1 MKKPDP
7 TSLSGQEAI
16 EATAAAWLAQR
27 DDGLSAA
34 QLAEFARWHEADPRH
49 AAALARLEKTWALLG
64 QLREYRPEAR
74 VHPDRDLLATPRPVL
89 VFYKPAVAAAAAL
102 AACFAI
108 ALGWLWLRPAA
119 PATAAGVPQYATTTG
134 GYQRMTLEDGSV
146 VELNADSEVRVNYTP
161 AERRVRLLKGEAHF
175 IVAKNRERPFWVE
188 AGAVTVRAVG
198 TAFNV
203 RLGTAK
209 IEVLVTEGKVEVD
222 QSAVRTAS
230 AKSPGRSLLEA
241 GQLLVIQPENPVSRP
256 LPEQV
261 APDAMRDALAWQDAR
276 LKFADTQLGDAVAQF
291 NRHNRVQI
299 ELGDAELTSIQI
311 GGAWRAQN
319 VELFVRMLTNDPAN
333 GVVVEPQP
341 DPNRIVLRRAR

>member
-1 MKKPDP
+1 MKKSDTPSP
-7 TSLSGQEAI
+7 SENEAI

-27 DDGLSAA
+27 DDGLNAA

-49 AAALARLEKTWALLG
+49 AAAIARLEKTWLLLG
-64 QLREYRPEAR
+64 QLRDYRPEAR
-74 VHPDRDLLATPRPVL
+74 VHPDRDLLAKPRPVL
-89 VFYKPAVAAAAAL
+89 VFYKPAVAAVGAL
-102 AACFAI
+102 AACFVL
-108 ALGWLWLRPAA
+108 ALAWLWLRPSS
-119 PATAAGVPQYATTTG
+119 PATAPGAPQYATTSG

-146 VELNADSEVRVNYTP
+146 VGLNADSEVRVNYSP
-161 AERRVRLLKGEAHF
+161 AERRVRLVKGEAHF

-203 RLGTAK
+203 RLGTAQ

-222 QSAVRTAS
+222 QSGAQAAG

-276 LKFADTQLGDAVAQF
+276 LKFTDTKLGDAIAQL

-299 ELGDAELTSIQI
+299 ELADAELADLRI
-311 GGAWRAQN
+311 GGRWQAQN
-319 VELFVRMLTNDPAN
+319 AELLVRMLTTDPDSGIA
-333 GVVVEPQP
+333 VEAQP
-341 DPNRIVLRRAR
+341 DPNRIILRHAR

>member
-1 MKKPDP
+1 MKQPDSP
-7 TSLSGQEAI
+7 SPSEHEAI

-27 DDGLSAA
+27 DDNLSAA

-49 AAALARLEKTWALLG
+49 AAAIARLEATWAMLG

-74 VHPDRDLLATPRPVL
+74 VHPDRDLLAKPRPVL
-89 VFYKPAVAAAAAL
+89 LFYKPAVAAAAAL
-102 AACFAI
+102 AACL
-108 ALGWLWLRPAA
+108 ALVAGWLWLRPAA
-119 PATAAGVPQYATTTG
+119 LSTFGEPQYATTSG

-146 VELNADSEVRVNYTP
+146 VELNAESEVRVNYSP
-161 AERRVRLLKGEAHF
+161 AERRVRLVKGEAHF

-222 QSAVRTAS
+222 QSAVRTANS
-230 AKSPGRSLLEA
+230 TAPGRSLLEA
-241 GQLLVIQPENPVSRP
+241 GQLLVIQPANPVSRP
-256 LPEQV
+256 QPEQV

-276 LKFADTQLGDAVAQF
+276 LKFSDMKLGEAVAQF
-291 NRHNRVQI
+291 NKHNRVQI
-299 ELGDAELTSIQI
+299 ELADADLAQLSL
-311 GGAWRAQN
+311 GGGWRAQN
-319 VELFVRMLTNDPAN
+319 VEVFVRMITADPQNAII
-333 GVVVEPQP
+333 VDPQSDP
-341 DPNRIVLRRAR
+341 DRIVLRRAP

>member
-1 MKKPDP
+1 MKKSDSPSP
-7 TSLSGQEAI
+7 SENEAI

-49 AAALARLEKTWALLG
+49 AAAIVRLEKTWALLG
-64 QLREYRPEAR
+64 QLRDYRPEAR
-74 VHPDRDLLATPRPVL
+74 VHPDRDLLAKPRPVI
-89 VFYKPAVAAAAAL
+89 VFYKPAIAAATAM
-102 AACFAI
+102 AACL
-108 ALGWLWLRPAA
+108 ALVAGWLWLRPAA
-119 PATAAGVPQYATTTG
+119 PAEVAATPQYATTSG

-161 AERRVRLLKGEAHF
+161 AERRVRLVKGEAHF

-230 AKSPGRSLLEA
+230 AKAAGRSLLEA
-241 GQLLVIQPENPVSRP
+241 GQLLVIQPTNPVSHP

-261 APDAMRDALAWQDAR
+261 APDVMRDTLAWQDSR
-276 LKFADTQLGDAVAQF
+276 LKFSNTPLADAVAEF
-291 NRHNRVQI
+291 NKRNLVQI
-299 ELGDAELTSIQI
+299 ELADAELAQIPI
-311 GGAWRAQN
+311 GGSWRGEN
-319 VELFVRMLTNDPAN
+319 VEAFVRMLTS
-333 GVVVEPQP
+333 GSESTIVVEAQP
-341 DPNRIVLRRAR
+341 DPNRIVLRRAP